1 MEDVMQPMR
10 QFLFTI
16 AALLSFGTAAAAQD
30 APMEIAGTKTVNAQQ
45 VFDLVAKTPEIV
57 ILDNRKEDDYAA
69 GHIEGAV
76 RLIDTDVNA
85 ESLAQR
91 IKSKDTPVLFYC
103 NGVKCGRAAKAAEKA
118 VQFGYIKVYYYALGM
133 DEWNAQRLPLVRLAR
148 RVLRLVPPI

>member
-1 MEDVMQPMR
+1 MTRAEKRMEDVMQPTR
-10 QFLFTI
+10 QFLFAI
-16 AALLSFGTAAAAQD
+16 AALLSLGAVAGAQD

-45 VFDLVAKTPEIV
+45 IFDLVAKTPTIV

-76 RLIDTDVNA
+76 RLIDTDVDA

-118 VQFGYIKVYYYALGM
+118 VHLGYTKVYYYALGM
-133 DEWNAQRLPLVRLAR
+133 DEWNAQRLPLVR
-148 RVLRLVPPI
+148 